1 MLRSVSALCA
11 AVMLSL
17 GVGLVLPSA
26 ATASVEGGTV
36 SVAVVV
42 QRPAPDFK
50 PAPGKDKGS
59 GNSDA
64 ARSCGQGGYLDRF
77 DATTGTGFR
86 TPGAC
91 VAHAASGGV
100 QATITLASTTYS
112 CADDPGATCWGIVV
126 GSGLLPASP
135 VAVLG
140 PDTAWEPAKVDES
153 GSVSAPAQIPCT
165 FAQDQ
170 NFFAVAYIAGTT
182 RISSRYVQPPCPP
195 LG

>member
-50 PAPGKDKGS
+50 PALGKDKGS
-59 GNSDA
+59 GSSDA

-126 GSGLLPASP
+126 GSGVAASQPRGRPRPGHGMGTREGRRIRLCERPGSDPVHIRSGPELLRRGIHRRNDPH
-135 VAVLG
+135 L
-140 PDTAWEPAKVDES
+140 
-153 GSVSAPAQIPCT
+153 
-165 FAQDQ
+165 
-170 NFFAVAYIAGTT
+170 
-182 RISSRYVQPPCPP
+182 
-195 LG
+195 